1 MGLYCMESLGKASKI
16 NYDYKDSDPTYT
28 LFEEVLLNYLPFINN
43 VDRLPLNENDNNL
56 FASMDE
62 TYKTSK
68 GEKYDNLNDVEQM
81 SDSLA
86 FYKSTGL
93 IYMENGIFTV
103 DFEFDNDSLENLK
116 PELSFKGKCKRFLS
130 MFDIKNLDPYLKLRV
145 NFISKLK
152 NDNNVYTLIIERK
165 NADILINGASQNI
178 PEYLKSNQFYTKEQY
193 AEI

>member
-86 FYKSTGL
+86 FYKSAGL
-93 IYMENGIFTV
+93 IYMENGIYYI
-103 DFEFDNDSLENLK
+103 DSKVFKDMFLK
-116 PELSFKGKCKRFLS
+116 YQDAKEKKGKSYKMGS
-130 MFDIKNLDPYLKLRV
+130 
-145 NFISKLK
+145 
-152 NDNNVYTLIIERK
+152 RK
-165 NADILINGASQNI
+165 
-178 PEYLKSNQFYTKEQY
+178 
-193 AEI
+193 